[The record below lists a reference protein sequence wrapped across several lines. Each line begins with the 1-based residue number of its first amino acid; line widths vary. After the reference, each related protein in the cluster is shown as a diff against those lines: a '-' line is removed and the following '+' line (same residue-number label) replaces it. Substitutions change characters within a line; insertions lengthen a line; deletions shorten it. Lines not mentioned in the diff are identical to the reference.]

1 MGGITERT
9 TKNDSGLARFSY
21 IAQMRNTIQKE
32 SVQGKI
38 FIDMEKFNT
47 IIKKYCDLLKEKKE
61 IKKEDIMRIESQKKN
76 ESKLKHRMKKK
87 SPDLA
92 GLLKKSILE
101 KNKISKNSKP
111 KDSIVPEN
119 NKTAIY
125 NIPTLKTMTSTY
137 DTMDDSLSIEEIFGM
152 SSTLSKAK
160 NDSHL
165 EEKSK
170 LNEESI
176 EEEINIFTHI
186 PTASYKIN
194 EDFNALT
201 ATTQKKDIS
210 NLVTFEQKIK
220 KVLNSED
227 GILIGE

>member
-1 MGGITERT
+1 MGITERT
-9 TKNDSGLARFSY
+9 IKNDSGLARFSY

-47 IIKKYCDLLKEKKE
+47 IIRKYCALLEEKKE

-76 ESKLKHRMKKK
+76 DSKIKHRMKKK

-92 GLLKKSILE
+92 GLLKKVFSPITKFVENSILE

-170 LNEESI
+170 LNEE
-176 EEEINIFTHI
+176 EINIFTTHI
-186 PTASYKIN
+186 PYTSYKIN
-194 EDFNALT
+194 EDF
-201 ATTQKKDIS
+201 
-210 NLVTFEQKIK
+210 
-220 KVLNSED
+220 
-227 GILIGE
+227 

>member
-9 TKNDSGLARFSY
+9 IKNDSGLARFSY

-92 GLLKKSILE
+92 GLLKKVFFPITNLVENSILE
-101 KNKISKNSKP
+101 KNRNSNSKP
-111 KDSIVPEN
+111 KDS
-119 NKTAIY
+119 
-125 NIPTLKTMTSTY
+125 
-137 DTMDDSLSIEEIFGM
+137 
-152 SSTLSKAK
+152 
-160 NDSHL
+160 
-165 EEKSK
+165 
-170 LNEESI
+170 
-176 EEEINIFTHI
+176 
-186 PTASYKIN
+186 
-194 EDFNALT
+194 
-201 ATTQKKDIS
+201 
-210 NLVTFEQKIK
+210 
-220 KVLNSED
+220 
-227 GILIGE
+227 